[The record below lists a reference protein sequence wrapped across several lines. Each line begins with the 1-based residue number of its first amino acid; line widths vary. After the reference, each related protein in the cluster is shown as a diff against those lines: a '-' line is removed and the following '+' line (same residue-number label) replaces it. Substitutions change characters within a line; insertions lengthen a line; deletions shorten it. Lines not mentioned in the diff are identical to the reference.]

1 MVARLS
7 LSNEQL
13 SIDLWLLIASS
24 KKTSL
29 FQLHHSKPRESS
41 IEKSTSGTSIFRN
54 PGQWIFYHI
63 PIMPCNLS
71 FPANL
76 GNEDVSSFFLS
87 EDNLHPTGA
96 FDESRFKETPIRT
109 LTEWTPWYW
118 RRRSFPLRMYF
129 FPYFS
134 WPHGRIS
141 WFRFHFTLSGIS
153 SKVLCLT
160 AAPFLL
166 AWWFP
171 FLSLIHSVATS
182 GWKPTTS
189 LQPCCP
195 VLTKAA

>member
-1 MVARLS
+1 MNNWALIYGFWSLHQKNIPLS
-7 LSNEQL
+7 
-13 SIDLWLLIASS
+13 ASS
-24 KKTSL
+24 LQTKGIVNWEVNI
-29 FQLHHSKPRESS
+29 RN
-41 IEKSTSGTSIFRN
+41 SIFRN

-171 FLSLIHSVATS
+171 FF
-182 GWKPTTS
+182 KPY
-189 LQPCCP
+189 P
-195 VLTKAA
+195 